1 MKKVMVFGT
10 FDFLHEGH
18 IYLLQEAKRHG
29 DFLIVVLARD
39 ETVKKVKNFYPTNN
53 EKQRLKEIQ
62 NLGFVDKVVL
72 GEIENKY
79 KVIEKYRPDI
89 IALGYDQFVFTYKIP
104 KILIDF
110 KLNTEIIRI
119 DSFKPDIFKSSIIKA
134 KLNENA

>member
-1 MKKVMVFGT
+1 MVFGT

-18 IYLLQEAKRHG
+18 IYLLQEAKRHV

-134 KLNENA
+134 KLNENV